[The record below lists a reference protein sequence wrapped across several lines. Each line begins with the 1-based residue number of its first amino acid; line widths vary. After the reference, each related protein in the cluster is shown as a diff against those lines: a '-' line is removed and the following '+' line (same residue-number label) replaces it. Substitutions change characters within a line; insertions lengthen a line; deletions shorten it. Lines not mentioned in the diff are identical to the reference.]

1 MNRPPHGRIWTTD
14 HDNWWQVDG
23 RTDGPSILWTESDD
37 RPRLFLI
44 DGRTDGQ
51 KSVRRG
57 LLPGS
62 KLGCPA
68 FSGGIWD
75 CAYQIT
81 HENEIERFK
90 LVYLRIVWSSPG
102 QSGSNRL
109 AKTIVGKIFQSWWC
123 FYFRSVWEKII
134 TLGWR
139 WFFHDFHDLNCLE
152 VKECDFT
159 LNSIQFLL
167 LFDLW
172 HRCDLPCITI
182 SSRTSFFIRKPRP
195 HRHPFFVQN
204 TKL

>member
-1 MNRPPHGRIWTTD
+1 MDGFLSMDRPLHGRFRTIKISTRWTEVDGFMNKRRIRWTVHPWAVHLMDRPPKDSLPHGRIWTTD
-14 HDNWWQVDG
+14 HDNSWQVDG

-139 WFFHDFHDLNCLE
+139 WFFHDFHD
-152 VKECDFT
+152 
-159 LNSIQFLL
+159 
-167 LFDLW
+167 
-172 HRCDLPCITI
+172 
-182 SSRTSFFIRKPRP
+182 
-195 HRHPFFVQN
+195 
-204 TKL
+204 